1 MTNAEFREVLEDRT
15 AQYAVEVFK
24 YLRERPYDVSTKV
37 IAHQLGKSA
46 SSIGAN
52 YHEANRSE
60 SCDDFVH
67 KVAIAVKEANE
78 SCYWFKVHCEI
89 MKFHWFK
96 TSSSSIILRCL
107 LNGKNSRIKDFMVR
121 RITVMTPNRRT
132 HTSTTSLKPLYLL
145 GAA

>member
-1 MTNAEFREVLEDRT
+1 MTNAEFREVLEERT

-24 YLRERPYDVSTKV
+24 YLRELPYDVSIKV

-60 SCDDFVH
+60 SRDDFVH

-78 SCYWFKVHCEI
+78 SCYWFKVLRGLCGNNERIEALAKENCELRNLL
-89 MKFHWFK
+89 H
-96 TSSSSIILRCL
+96 SILKSAR
-107 LNGKNSRIKDFMVR
+107 SR
-121 RITVMTPNRRT
+121 
-132 HTSTTSLKPLYLL
+132 
-145 GAA
+145 

>member
-1 MTNAEFREVLEDRT
+1 MNAEFREVLEERT

-24 YLRERPYDVSTKV
+24 YLRELPYDVSIKV

-60 SCDDFVH
+60 SRDDFVH

-78 SCYWFKVHCEI
+78 SCYWFK
-89 MKFHWFK
+89 
-96 TSSSSIILRCL
+96 
-107 LNGKNSRIKDFMVR
+107 
-121 RITVMTPNRRT
+121 MTPPLLTPPLT
-132 HTSTTSLKPLYLL
+132 HFYIGVCGVVGGMMVIELL
-145 GAA
+145 AGKMRLDRGRWVG